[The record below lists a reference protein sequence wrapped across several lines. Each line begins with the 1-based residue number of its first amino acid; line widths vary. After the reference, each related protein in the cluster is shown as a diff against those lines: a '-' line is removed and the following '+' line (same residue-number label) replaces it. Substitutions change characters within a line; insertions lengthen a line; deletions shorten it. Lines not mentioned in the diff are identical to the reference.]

1 MRKKALSPGFVN
13 QAYRFE
19 IDRPARNPMVPSH
32 TGARRFA
39 WNYMLW
45 LIEEQLHARETFRLL
60 ALRQGASL
68 DEERAL
74 PSKQ

>member
-1 MRKKALSPGFVN
+1 
-13 QAYRFE
+13 
-19 IDRPARNPMVPSH
+19 MVPSH